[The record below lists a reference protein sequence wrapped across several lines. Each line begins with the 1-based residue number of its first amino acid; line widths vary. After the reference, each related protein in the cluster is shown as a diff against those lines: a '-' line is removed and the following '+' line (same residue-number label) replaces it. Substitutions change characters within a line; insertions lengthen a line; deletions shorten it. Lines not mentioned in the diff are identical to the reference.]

1 MVDRKKIRRLRYE
14 ANIRRVF
21 ATNGSNV
28 PALNALSTWGGP
40 NSRANLIQVL
50 ATILHKARVFREKT
64 RPEYSAEIRN
74 RSNKKLTE
82 LVKNAAII
90 LNPANHNVPANKYKG
105 FLQRY
110 GKSLNHARK
119 KTILTGAPYKQLPS
133 ENNLK
138 RFPAKI
144 ERVMSQKPHEILAQ
158 LFFPK
163 GPRPIQYLGGGTD
176 GKVFITNDGRLMKF
190 VLGNAPQEYTALR
203 NLRSTGLVP
212 SFREGNGKVL
222 SIPNSY
228 QNVAS
233 KMFGGNTNNTNPH
246 MTAFLMGKVGGANSM
261 TLRKYIQTHPSV
273 NKENIAQRL
282 RTAINTLGLKGISHG
297 DMHQDNII
305 VEVDSTGHI
314 RRMWLIDF
322 GRSSKFNIGQTARNM
337 FAVARALLVKRGQ
350 KPKLFPSGGLYGGK
364 RNVPL
369 HGTQQNSRIDPHM
382 FMALTGNEYSRE
394 NEAWARNQRKL
405 IAGMNNRPRVTS
417 KPRARSATP
426 AKRARSATPARR
438 PSSANRNT
446 SNTPRGS
453 PKSTRASPRRSPRP
467 RSGA

>member
-14 ANIRRVF
+14 ANIKRVF
-21 ATNGSNV
+21 ATNKSNV
-28 PALNALSTWGGP
+28 PALNALSTWGG
-40 NSRANLIQVL
+40 NASSRANLIQVL
-50 ATILHKARVFREKT
+50 ATILYRARVFREKT

-82 LVKNAAII
+82 LAKNAAII
-90 LNPANHNVPANKYKG
+90 LNPTNHNVPANKYKG

-110 GKSLNHARK
+110 GKSLSHARK

-138 RFPAKI
+138 RFPEKI
-144 ERVMSQKPHEILAQ
+144 ERVASQKPHEILAQ

-163 GPRPIQYLGGGTD
+163 GPRPIQYLGGGAD

-212 SFREGNGKVL
+212 SFRNGNGKVFAL
-222 SIPNSY
+222 SGNY

-233 KMFGGNTNNTNPH
+233 KMFGGNTNPA
-246 MTAFLMGKVGGANSM
+246 MTAFLMGKVGGEKSM

-282 RTAINTLGLKGISHG
+282 RSAINTLGLKGISHG

-305 VEVDSTGHI
+305 VEVDSTGRI

-337 FAVARALLVKRGQ
+337 FAVTRALLVKRGQ
-350 KPKLFPSGGLYGGK
+350 KPNLFTTAGLYGNK

-369 HGTQQNSRIDPHM
+369 HGTKQNSRIDPHM
-382 FMALTGNEYSRE
+382 FMALTGKEYSRA
-394 NEAWARNQRKL
+394 NEAQIRNYRKL
-405 IAGMNNRPRVTS
+405 IAGMKNRPRVT
-417 KPRARSATP
+417 
-426 AKRARSATPARR
+426 TPARR
-438 PSSANRNT
+438 AKSASPSRNT

-467 RSGA
+467 RSAA

>member
-14 ANIRRVF
+14 ANIKRVL

-28 PALNALSTWGGP
+28 PALNALSTWGGGP

-50 ATILHKARVFREKT
+50 ATILHRARVFREKT

-90 LNPANHNVPANKYKG
+90 LNPTNHNVPANKYKG

-110 GKSLNHARK
+110 GKSLSHARK
-119 KTILTGAPYKQLPS
+119 KTILTGAPYVQKPS

-138 RFPAKI
+138 RFPEKI
-144 ERVMSQKPHEILAQ
+144 ERVASQKPHEILAQ

-176 GKVFITNDGRLMKF
+176 GKVYITNDGRLMKF
-190 VLGNAPQEYTALR
+190 VLGNAPHEYTALR

-212 SFREGNGKVL
+212 SFRNVNGKVFAL
-222 SIPNSY
+222 SGNY

-233 KMFGGNTNNTNPH
+233 KMFGGNTNPA
-246 MTAFLMGKVGGANSM
+246 MTAFLMGKVGGEKSM

-273 NKENIAQRL
+273 NKENIEQRL
-282 RTAINTLGLKGISHG
+282 RSAINTLGLKGISHG

-305 VEVDSTGHI
+305 VEVDSTGRI

-322 GRSSKFNIGQTARNM
+322 GRSSKFNVGQTARNM
-337 FAVARALLVKRGQ
+337 FAVTRALLVKRGQ
-350 KPKLFPSGGLYGGK
+350 KPKLFPTAGLYGNK

-369 HGTQQNSRIDPHM
+369 HGTKQNSRIDPHM
-382 FMALTGNEYSRE
+382 FMTLTGKEYTRA
-394 NEAWARNQRKL
+394 NEAQIRNYRKL
-405 IAGMNNRPRVTS
+405 IAGMKNRPRVTS

-426 AKRARSATPARR
+426 ARR
-438 PSSANRNT
+438 PNSANRST

-453 PKSTRASPRRSPRP
+453 PKSTRASPRRSPPRP
-467 RSGA
+467 RSAA